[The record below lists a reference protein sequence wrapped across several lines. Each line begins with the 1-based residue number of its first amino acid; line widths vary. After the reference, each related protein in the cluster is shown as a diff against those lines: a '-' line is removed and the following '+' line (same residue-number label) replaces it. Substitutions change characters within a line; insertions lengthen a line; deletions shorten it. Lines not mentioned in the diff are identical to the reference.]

1 MTKQDILDS
10 IRTYREV
17 FNSVENNANLSEHE
31 IMDKYFGF
39 EETRSS
45 ADNHIVYECMRIHK
59 KDLFKELPSVLD
71 HVFILNK

>member
-17 FNSVENNANLSEHE
+17 FNSVESNANLSEHE

-45 ADNHIVYECMRIHK
+45 ANNHIVYESMRIHK
-59 KDLFKELPSVLD
+59 KDSFKELPLVLNQYYD
-71 HVFILNK
+71 FNR

>member
-17 FNSVENNANLSEHE
+17 FNSVDSNANLSEHE

-45 ADNHIVYECMRIHK
+45 ANNHIVYESVRIHK
-59 KDLFKELPSVLD
+59 KDSFNELPAVLD
-71 HVFILNK
+71 QNYDFNQ